1 MEEANLKES
10 NRHGNPSKSSRHATL
25 SSSTFRLS
33 GPSSLLVRTQG
44 AVCLFV
50 CVCVGVCVSL
60 SLCMC
65 VRVLSFC
72 VHTGLS
78 TPKLHYR
85 SLQEKLRM
93 KRREKTTRVGP
104 KTRNKL
110 QVWKLRLLFKKPPQQ
125 KKAPHGAVKN
135 KKPRKKKK
143 KKKKI

>member
-33 GPSSLLVRTQG
+33 GASPLLVRTQG

-50 CVCVGVCVSL
+50 CGCVGMCVCL

-72 VHTGLS
+72 VHTRLS

-93 KRREKTTRVGP
+93 KKREKQTRVGP
-104 KTRNKL
+104 KTKKNCRYGSC
-110 QVWKLRLLFKKPPQQ
+110 RSLFKNHHSK
-125 KKAPHGAVKN
+125 
-135 KKPRKKKK
+135 RKLHTVP
-143 KKKKI
+143 